1 MSSAVSPAFK
11 KRLFDMKK
19 KPTRDSNCISLASP
33 NHYFHMTEEHMTP
46 EADELWLWFL
56 VHRVHKKNTEAPDL
70 LTSQRSRCLL
80 LRKSNHCT
88 LTAPDRI
95 SLNSIRFN
103 RIRIKSSLE
112 HLLSLPPWQ
121 EEQGLLPLAGLPS
134 LLWFT
139 VIELS
144 QDPLGDWWQDCHQN
158 NPQGDTKSIS
168 N

>member
-1 MSSAVSPAFK
+1 MTWRKNQQGTPTAFPWPVPTITFTWQK
-11 KRLFDMKK
+11 SIWRL
-19 KPTRDSNCISLASP
+19 KPTSCGFDFLSIVCI
-33 NHYFHMTEEHMTP
+33 
-46 EADELWLWFL
+46 
-56 VHRVHKKNTEAPDL
+56 RKIQRPDL

-112 HLLSLPPWQ
+112 HLLSPPPWQ
-121 EEQGLLPLAGLPS
+121 EEGGLLPLAGLPL

-144 QDPLGDWWQDCHQN
+144 QDPLGDWCQDCHQN
-158 NPQGDTKSIS
+158 NPHGDTKSIS